1 MPKRTLDLA
10 APYQPFR
17 GASRITG
24 LSIGFLRDG
33 CKSGKIPYIMAG
45 KEYRIFMP
53 LFLQQLEAEAAASL
67 RSEATQ

>member
-1 MPKRTLDLA
+1 MPKRTLDLT

-45 KEYRIFMP
+45 KEYRICMP
-53 LFLQQLEAEAAASL
+53 LFLQQLETEAAANA
-67 RSEATQ
+67 REAIAQ